1 MAKVVQVRRGTT
13 AALSSITGAEGELF
27 VDTDKETL
35 TVHNN
40 YQAGGF
46 PLLREDLNN
55 LADASIGVAKIAK
68 GSAAAYDTIRVN
80 PAGTALETAPQ
91 QLIGWGY
98 KRFGVDGQREN
109 KNGGNY
115 FTNFTLTYT
124 KKITNS
130 RLLLQSY
137 LFGEHNGH
145 NHRLE
150 VWNSVD
156 GFFSRNGYQLTSTK
170 LDEGGYTSSDFNST
184 PGSAFHQAITSKIT
198 AGTAVEFRWY
208 SQDSAQV
215 VLGGSYNT
223 SGSASGGSWE
233 HAACWMVVQEL
244 YDGS

>member
-1 MAKVVQVRRGTT
+1 MAKQVQFRRGTT
-13 AALSSITGAEGELF
+13 AQLSAVTGVEGELF
-27 VDTDKETL
+27 VDTTKDTL
-35 TVHNN
+35 TVHDG

-55 LADASIGVAKIAK
+55 LADASVGIAKINK
-68 GSAAAYDTIRVN
+68 GSAAAYDTIQVN
-80 PAGTALETAPQ
+80 AAGTALETASPQ
-91 QLIGWGY
+91 LLGWGY
-98 KRFGVDGQREN
+98 KRFGTTGQREN
-109 KNGGNY
+109 KASGNY

-130 RLLLQSY
+130 RLVLQSF

-156 GFFSRNGYQLTSTK
+156 GYFSRNGYQHTSVK
-170 LDEGGYTSSDFNST
+170 LDEGGYTGDDVNST
-184 PGSAFHQAITSKIT
+184 PGSAFHQAVTSKIA

-208 SQDSAQV
+208 SNSAENV
-215 VLGGSYNT
+215 LLGGSYNT
-223 SGSASGGSWE
+223 SGQNWE
-233 HAACWMVVQEL
+233 HAACWMLVQEL